1 MDPDMAKL
9 AMEKMSKMTPDQMA
23 RMQAQMA
30 NISPETMQAAM
41 AQMNSM
47 SAADKEAL
55 RQRMSNMDASQMEEM
70 RAAQQTHLRNQQQY
84 QYQAS
89 VMLKNEGNTLNQ
101 QQRYK
106 EAAEKYQ
113 LAYSNMAG
121 HTSAEGKEL
130 RKASALNLSLMHL
143 KLGENKAVIPLCSE
157 VLTSDSCNIKALY
170 RRGQAHSALGALEE
184 AAADLQAAHTA
195 SPADAAIKGKLDEV
209 TAELKAKGKSLPPP
223 AAIHMASPAPAA
235 PNSAAAPDPAMAA
248 SMLKDAN
255 TRKMMADMMRN
266 MSDDDIRRMAQ
277 MSGAPPG
284 MSIEDMRKQYE
295 MLDSMD
301 ETQVNEMCGMSA
313 RFARGANVPGPPAEM
328 LNNPNKLKA
337 MHDMMSSNP
346 EMMQK
351 MMESV
356 STMPEEQLAAMAQ
369 AAGAPAGVKLT
380 PDMMKMSMEM
390 MSKMSPEDLEMM
402 RKMQAGAGAGP
413 AAPAVAAPSAAA
425 STSRAPVADVE
436 IEDITPPAVA
446 PDMASMAA
454 KMMGGMSPEDMQRM
468 SQMAGSMG
476 GMGGM
481 GPAGM
486 TTEQQAKMQQEMMS
500 NPETMKMM
508 QNMMQSMDPA
518 TLAALSKQAGM
529 EISEQQAAQMA
540 DAMKKIK
547 PEHMEKLMKVAGYAQ
562 KAKQKAVEA
571 KDFLFSRSMF
581 WISLAMLLLAMMMR
595 YFGLV

>member
-1 MDPDMAKL
+1 
-9 AMEKMSKMTPDQMA
+9 
-23 RMQAQMA
+23 
-30 NISPETMQAAM
+30 
-41 AQMNSM
+41 
-47 SAADKEAL
+47 
-55 RQRMSNMDASQMEEM
+55 
-70 RAAQQTHLRNQQQY
+70 
-84 QYQAS
+84 
-89 VMLKNEGNTLNQ
+89 
-101 QQRYK
+101 
-106 EAAEKYQ
+106 
-113 LAYSNMAG
+113 
-121 HTSAEGKEL
+121 
-130 RKASALNLSLMHL
+130 
-143 KLGENKAVIPLCSE
+143 
-157 VLTSDSCNIKALY
+157 
-170 RRGQAHSALGALEE
+170 
-184 AAADLQAAHTA
+184 
-195 SPADAAIKGKLDEV
+195 
-209 TAELKAKGKSLPPP
+209 
-223 AAIHMASPAPAA
+223 
-235 PNSAAAPDPAMAA
+235 
-248 SMLKDAN
+248 
-255 TRKMMADMMRN
+255 
-266 MSDDDIRRMAQ
+266 
-277 MSGAPPG
+277 
-284 MSIEDMRKQYE
+284 
-295 MLDSMD
+295 
-301 ETQVNEMCGMSA
+301 
-313 RFARGANVPGPPAEM
+313 
-328 LNNPNKLKA
+328 
-337 MHDMMSSNP
+337 
-346 EMMQK
+346 
-351 MMESV
+351 
-356 STMPEEQLAAMAQ
+356 
-369 AAGAPAGVKLT
+369 
-380 PDMMKMSMEM
+380 MKMSMEM